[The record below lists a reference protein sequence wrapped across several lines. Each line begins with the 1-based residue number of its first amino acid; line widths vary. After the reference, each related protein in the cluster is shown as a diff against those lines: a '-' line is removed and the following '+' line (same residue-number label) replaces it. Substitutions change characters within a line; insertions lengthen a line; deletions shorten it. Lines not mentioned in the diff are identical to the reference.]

1 MATSGN
7 FEKKIAGGSTGG
19 YYVGIDW
26 KVNSQSTS
34 NVSSNVTASVY
45 IRSSGNGYNISSSAS
60 KNISLTINGTKYT
73 GTNTVGIGTNTKKVL
88 LTKTVDVKHNS
99 DGTKSCAFEAS
110 VQIGFSLSGT
120 SLSTVSVSG
129 TGTFDKINVNSAP
142 SMSGSL
148 AVSPSGTI
156 AENTGTINL
165 SWTKATDAQNNANKY
180 VLERFVNGRYEK
192 SYEINNINTV
202 SYTDN
207 ISAFGEGTSIYY
219 QIFAYDT
226 FGAMSNGLQSAVI
239 TKNRL
244 TGATLASNSSVSSS
258 FSDIALSW
266 SGAKNTNGNTTFKYD
281 ITASGLTIYNATNLT
296 STSATIKIATSSQTG
311 PYILK
316 NDLINAYKNSN
327 FNGTL
332 TFTLKTKNNYGST
345 KTSTKAISVDMRKA
359 PTAATPVI
367 SEDASLSTAFKTV
380 SSTGNKYF
388 IPNGTDKIRITWSG
402 ASDVLGQPLKYDV
415 QVQLGNGSFET
426 KVSNTTSTYY
436 DLVLPKQT
444 TSMQIVA
451 RVITKTSY
459 NYTSSKDSP
468 AKTLHYYNA
477 PTCDVIKMDRT
488 SSAAKATIKLN
499 ANTSIPNINFTTR
512 SYSGASS
519 GTLTN
524 TTAEQ
529 TISASGLSDTS
540 TYSWTITFN
549 DDTGFT
555 ASNQTKKVDIPTYTP
570 LFSVREKG
578 VGVRTI
584 PNGTYDFEVKG
595 KANINGTLTVN
606 GKPIEMDTSNL
617 VKKTDLTTGNNRV
630 YGKIPQIGTDGVMEV
645 GKFIDFHDG
654 DNGQDYSARITCVG
668 TGLSMNG
675 ALATGGNLTVGGTI
689 IPQSYIQLPN
699 NGGSWLNGATNGA
712 IRGSKQSTGS
722 YHPIISQTTSSN
734 HKISMGGIDNRFGF
748 YLYDANR
755 TENGIDRQ
763 FEFNLADKTFNT
775 TCESSFPR
783 IHVSNWLYCS
793 GNTGVYWSSYGGGW
807 YMSDSTWVR
816 SYNDKNIYSGGRIKA
831 GTALETR
838 YIDGFDGSNLD
849 INAKGNTLFINAN
862 AASGANLNI
871 NRQWSGSQGSEI
883 SIYNSKG
890 KGWGYIGNSNNS
902 FYRVYGSGGSVSA
915 RESKYEIS
923 KADTETHYENVKGIN
938 IYNYRSISDE
948 RDEEG
953 NIVKEHKRED
963 LYLGCMVDELPL
975 ETTFYDNEDGNGK
988 AVDMYSYTT
997 MILGAL
1003 KETIKKVESLEK
1015 ELEEL
1020 KNGNTN

>member
-34 NVSSNVTASVY
+34 NVSSNITASVY
-45 IRSSGNGYNISSSAS
+45 IRSSGNGYSISSSAS

-73 GTNTVGIGTNTKKVL
+73 GTNTIGIGTNTKKVL
-88 LTKTVDVKHNS
+88 LTKTMDVKHNS
-99 DGTKSCAFEAS
+99 DGTKSCAFEGT
-110 VQIGFSLSGT
+110 VQIGFSLAGT

-142 SMSGSL
+142 VMSGSL
-148 AVSPSGTI
+148 GVSPSGTI

-165 SWTKATDAQNNANKY
+165 SWTKATDAQGNANKY
-180 VLERFVNGRYEK
+180 VIERFINGRYEK

-202 SYTDN
+202 SYKDDV
-207 ISAFGEGTSIYY
+207 SAFVEGTSIYY
-219 QIFAYDT
+219 QIFTYDS

-266 SGAKNTNGNTTFKYD
+266 SGASNTNGNTTFKYD
-281 ITASGLTIYNATNLT
+281 ITASGLTVYNATNLT
-296 STSATIKIATSSQTG
+296 TTSATIKIATSAQTG

-316 NDLINAYKNSN
+316 SDLINAYKSSN

-367 SEDASLSTAFKTV
+367 SEDATLSTALKTV

-415 QVQLGNGSFET
+415 QVQLGGGSFET

-436 DLVLPKQT
+436 DLVLPKQ
-444 TSMQIVA
+444 SSSRQIVA

-459 NYTSSKDSP
+459 NYTSSKDST

-499 ANTSIPNINFTTR
+499 ANTSIPNINFKTR

-529 TISASGLSDTS
+529 TISASGLTDTS
-540 TYSWTITFN
+540 TSSWTITFN

-555 ASNQTKKVDIPTYTP
+555 ATNQTKKVDIPTYTP

-595 KANINGTLTVN
+595 KANINGTFTVN
-606 GKPIEMDTSNL
+606 GKPIQMDTSNL
-617 VKKTDLTTGNNRV
+617 VKKSDLTTKQNV

-645 GKFIDFHDG
+645 GKYIDFHDG
-654 DNGQDYSARITCVG
+654 DSGQDYSARITCGG
-668 TGLSMNG
+668 TGLSING
-675 ALATGGNLTVGGTI
+675 ALATGGNITCGGVLTM
-689 IPQSYIQLPN
+689 QNYIALKDF
-699 NGGSWLNGATNGA
+699 GGSWLNGATNGA
-712 IRGSKQSTGS
+712 IRGSKQSTSS
-722 YHPIISQTTSSN
+722 YHPIISQTTSSG
-734 HKISMGGIDNRFGF
+734 HKVSLGGLGDDFGF
-748 YLYDANR
+748 YVYDKNR
-755 TENGIDRQ
+755 TENGIDRY
-763 FEFNLADKTFNT
+763 FRFNLANKQVETDMRFIVNN
-775 TCESSFPR
+775 E
-783 IHVSNWLYCS
+783 WLYTT
-793 GNTGVYWSSYGGGW
+793 GNTGWYNSTHGGGW
-807 YMSDSTWVR
+807 YMSDSTWIR
-816 SYNDKNIYSGGRIKA
+816 SYNDKNIYTGGTIKA
-831 GTALETR
+831 GNALETR
-838 YIDGFDGSNLD
+838 YINSIGGNLD
-849 INAKGNTLFINAN
+849 INSRGNTLFINVN
-862 AASGANLNI
+862 ADSGANLNM
-871 NRQWSGSQGSEI
+871 NRVWSGSQGSEI

-890 KGWGYIGNSNNS
+890 KGWGYIGNSNNT
-902 FYRVYGSGGSVSA
+902 FFRVYGAGGSVSA
-915 RESKYEIS
+915 RESKYEIL
-923 KADTETHYENVKGIN
+923 KADTETQYDNVKALN

-963 LYLGCMVDELPL
+963 LFLGCMVDELPL
-975 ETTFYDNEDGNGK
+975 ETVFYDNENGDGK
-988 AVDMYSYTT
+988 AVDMYSYTS

-1003 KETIKKVESLEK
+1003 KETIKKVERLEK

>member
-34 NVSSNVTASVY
+34 NVSSNITASVY
-45 IRSSGNGYNISSSAS
+45 IRSSGNGYSISSSAS

-73 GTNTVGIGTNTKKVL
+73 GTNTIGIGTNTKKVL
-88 LTKTVDVKHNS
+88 LTKTMDVKHNS
-99 DGTKSCAFEAS
+99 DGTKSCAFEGT
-110 VQIGFSLSGT
+110 VQIGFSLAGT

-142 SMSGSL
+142 VMSGSL
-148 AVSPSGTI
+148 GVSPSGTI

-165 SWTKATDAQNNANKY
+165 SWTKATDAQGNANKY
-180 VLERFVNGRYEK
+180 VIERFINGRYEK

-202 SYTDN
+202 SYKDDV
-207 ISAFGEGTSIYY
+207 SAFVEGTSIYY
-219 QIFAYDT
+219 QIFTYDS

-266 SGAKNTNGNTTFKYD
+266 SGASNTNGNTTFKYD
-281 ITASGLTIYNATNLT
+281 ITASGLTVYNATNLT
-296 STSATIKIATSSQTG
+296 TTSATIKIATSAQTG

-316 NDLINAYKNSN
+316 SDLINAYKSSN

-367 SEDASLSTAFKTV
+367 SEDATLSTALKTV

-415 QVQLGNGSFET
+415 QVQLGGGSFET

-436 DLVLPKQT
+436 DLVLPKQ
-444 TSMQIVA
+444 SSSRQIVA

-459 NYTSSKDSP
+459 NYTSSKDST

-499 ANTSIPNINFTTR
+499 ANTSIPNINFKTR

-529 TISASGLSDTS
+529 TISASGLTDTS
-540 TYSWTITFN
+540 TSSWTITFN

-555 ASNQTKKVDIPTYTP
+555 ATNQTKKVDIPTYTP

-595 KANINGTLTVN
+595 KANINGTFTVN
-606 GKPIEMDTSNL
+606 GKPIQMDTSNL
-617 VKKTDLTTGNNRV
+617 VKKSDLTTKQNV

-645 GKFIDFHDG
+645 GKYIDFHDG
-654 DNGQDYSARITCVG
+654 DSGQDYSARITCGG
-668 TGLSMNG
+668 TGLSING
-675 ALATGGNLTVGGTI
+675 ALATGGNITCGGVLTM
-689 IPQSYIQLPN
+689 QNYIALKDF
-699 NGGSWLNGATNGA
+699 GGSWLNGATNGA
-712 IRGSKQSTGS
+712 IRGSKQSTSS
-722 YHPIISQTTSSN
+722 YHPIISQTTSSG
-734 HKISMGGIDNRFGF
+734 HKVSLGGLGDDFGF
-748 YLYDANR
+748 YVYDKNR
-755 TENGIDRQ
+755 TENGIDRY
-763 FEFNLADKTFNT
+763 FRFNLANKQVETDMRFIVNN
-775 TCESSFPR
+775 E
-783 IHVSNWLYCS
+783 WLYTT
-793 GNTGVYWSSYGGGW
+793 GNTGWYNSTHGGGW
-807 YMSDSTWVR
+807 YMSDSTWIR
-816 SYNDKNIYSGGRIKA
+816 SYNDKNIYTGGTIKSGNA
-831 GTALETR
+831 METR
-838 YIDGFDGSNLD
+838 YINSIGGNLD
-849 INAKGNTLFINAN
+849 INSRGNTLFINVN
-862 AASGANLNI
+862 ADSGANLNM
-871 NRQWSGSQGSEI
+871 NRVWSGSQGSEI

-890 KGWGYIGNSNNS
+890 KGWGYIGNSNNT
-902 FYRVYGSGGSVSA
+902 FFRVYGAGGSVSA
-915 RESKYEIS
+915 RESKYEIL
-923 KADTETHYENVKGIN
+923 KADTETQYDNVKALN

-963 LYLGCMVDELPL
+963 LFLGCMVDELPL
-975 ETTFYDNEDGNGK
+975 ETVFYDNENGDGK
-988 AVDMYSYTT
+988 AVDMYSYTS

-1003 KETIKKVESLEK
+1003 KETIKKVERLEK

>member
-34 NVSSNVTASVY
+34 NVSSNITASVY
-45 IRSSGNGYNISSSAS
+45 IRSTGNGYNISSSAS
-60 KNISLTINGTKYT
+60 KNISLKINGTNYT
-73 GTNTVGIGTNTKKVL
+73 GTNTIGIGTNTKKVL
-88 LTKTVDVKHNS
+88 LSKTVDVKHNS

-207 ISAFGEGTSIYY
+207 VSALVEGTSIYY

-226 FGAMSNGLQSAVI
+226 FGAMSNGLKSATI

-266 SGAKNTNGNTTFKYD
+266 SGASNTNGNTTFKYD
-281 ITASGLTIYNATNLT
+281 ITANGLTVYNAANLT
-296 STSATIKIATSSQTG
+296 TTSATIKIATSSQSG

-332 TFTLKTKNNYGST
+332 TFTLTTKNNFGST

-359 PTAATPVI
+359 PTAATPAI

-415 QVQLGNGSFET
+415 QVQLGGGSFET

-444 TSMQIVA
+444 SSGQIVA

-488 SSAAKATIKLN
+488 SSAATATIKLN

-524 TTAEQ
+524 TTEQQ
-529 TISASGLSDTS
+529 TISASGLTDTS
-540 TYSWTITFN
+540 TSSWTITFN

-555 ASNQTKKVDIPTYTP
+555 ADNQTKRVDIPTYTP

-578 VGVRTI
+578 VGVNCI

-595 KANINGTLTVN
+595 KANINGTFTVN
-606 GKPIEMDTSNL
+606 GKPIQMDTSNL
-617 VKKTDLTTGNNRV
+617 VKKSDLATNNKV
-630 YGKIPQIGTDGVMEV
+630 YGKIPQIGADGVIEI
-645 GKFIDFHDG
+645 GKYIDFHDG
-654 DNGQDYSARITCVG
+654 DNGQDYSARITCGG

-699 NGGSWLNGATNGA
+699 SGGSWLNGATNGN
-712 IRGSKQSTGS
+712 IRGTKQSTGS

-734 HKISMGGIDNRFGF
+734 HKISLGGLGDNFGF
-748 YLYDANR
+748 YLYDKNR
-755 TENGIDRQ
+755 TENGFDKE
-763 FEFNLADKTFNT
+763 FTFNLADKSLYT
-775 TCESSFPR
+775 TCRTFHNEW
-783 IHVSNWLYCS
+783 IYCQGNYGLYFQTH
-793 GNTGVYWSSYGGGW
+793 NGGW

-816 SYNDKNIYSGGRIKA
+816 SYADKNIYTGGTIKA
-831 GTALETR
+831 GNALETR
-838 YIDGFDGSNLD
+838 YINSTGGNLD
-849 INAKGNTLFINAN
+849 INSKGNTLFINVN
-862 AASGANLNI
+862 ADSGANLNM
-871 NRQWSGSQGSEI
+871 NRAWSGSQGTEI
-883 SIYNSKG
+883 SIYNNKG
-890 KGWGYIGNSNNS
+890 KGWGFIGNSNNS
-902 FYRVYGSGGSVSA
+902 FFRVYGAGGSVSA
-915 RESKYEIS
+915 RESKYEIL
-923 KADTETHYENVKGIN
+923 KADTETQYDNVKALN

-963 LYLGCMVDELPL
+963 LFLGCMVDELPL
-975 ETTFYDNEDGNGK
+975 ETVFYDNEDGNGK
-988 AVDMYSYTT
+988 AVDMYSYTS

-1003 KETIKKVESLEK
+1003 KETIKKVESLER

>member
-34 NVSSNVTASVY
+34 NVSSNITASVY
-45 IRSSGNGYNISSSAS
+45 IRSTGNGYNISSSAS
-60 KNISLTINGTKYT
+60 KNISLKINGTNYT
-73 GTNTVGIGTNTKKVL
+73 GTNTIGIGTNTKKVL
-88 LTKTVDVKHNS
+88 LSKTVDVKHNS

-207 ISAFGEGTSIYY
+207 VSALVEGTSIYY

-226 FGAMSNGLQSAVI
+226 FGAMSNGLKSATI

-266 SGAKNTNGNTTFKYD
+266 SGASNTNGNTTFKYD
-281 ITASGLTIYNATNLT
+281 ITANGLTVYNAANLT
-296 STSATIKIATSSQTG
+296 TTSATIKIATSSQSG

-332 TFTLKTKNNYGST
+332 TFTLTTKNNFGST

-359 PTAATPVI
+359 PTAATPAI

-415 QVQLGNGSFET
+415 QVQLGGGSFET

-444 TSMQIVA
+444 SSGQIVA

-488 SSAAKATIKLN
+488 SSAATATIKLN

-524 TTAEQ
+524 TTEQQ
-529 TISASGLSDTS
+529 TISASGLTDTS
-540 TYSWTITFN
+540 TSSWTITFN

-578 VGVRTI
+578 VGVNCI

-595 KANINGTLTVN
+595 KANINGTFTVN
-606 GKPIEMDTSNL
+606 GKPIQMDTSNL
-617 VKKTDLTTGNNRV
+617 VKKSDLATNNKV
-630 YGKIPQIGTDGVMEV
+630 YGKIPQIGADGVIEI
-645 GKFIDFHDG
+645 GKYIDFHDG
-654 DNGQDYSARITCVG
+654 DNGQDYSARITCGG

-699 NGGSWLNGATNGA
+699 SGGSWLNGATNGN
-712 IRGSKQSTGS
+712 IRGTKQSTGS

-734 HKISMGGIDNRFGF
+734 HKISLGGLGDNFGF
-748 YLYDANR
+748 YLYDKNR
-755 TENGIDRQ
+755 TENGFDKE
-763 FEFNLADKTFNT
+763 FTFNLADKSLYT
-775 TCESSFPR
+775 TCRTFHNEW
-783 IHVSNWLYCS
+783 IYCQGNYGLYFQTH
-793 GNTGVYWSSYGGGW
+793 NGGW

-816 SYNDKNIYSGGRIKA
+816 SYADKNIYTGGTIKA
-831 GTALETR
+831 GNALETR
-838 YIDGFDGSNLD
+838 YINSTGGNLD
-849 INAKGNTLFINAN
+849 INSKGNTLFINVN
-862 AASGANLNI
+862 ADSGANLNM
-871 NRQWSGSQGSEI
+871 NRAWSGSQGTEI
-883 SIYNSKG
+883 SIYNNKG
-890 KGWGYIGNSNNS
+890 KGWGFIGNSNNS
-902 FYRVYGSGGSVSA
+902 FFRVYGAGGSVSA
-915 RESKYEIS
+915 RESKYEIL
-923 KADTETHYENVKGIN
+923 KADTETQYDNVKALN

-963 LYLGCMVDELPL
+963 LFLGCMVDELPL
-975 ETTFYDNEDGNGK
+975 ETVFYDNEDGNGK
-988 AVDMYSYTT
+988 AVDMYSYTS

-1003 KETIKKVESLEK
+1003 KETIKKVESLER